1 MRNKILRELDS
12 GVFESLDIHDLEESE
27 FGRDDLPSR
36 QLIKA
41 IINSFLD
48 IRLFRYG
55 QYFTEKT
62 LKKNKSG
69 IRQQSNKLVL
79 FKGMFSLFCRNNSND
94 FISFLASR
102 NQVFR
107 T

>member
-1 MRNKILRELDS
+1 MSGSDFKNPKIANHNKNLKLSMRNKILRELDS

-27 FGRDDLPSR
+27 FGGDDLHSR

-62 LKKNKSG
+62 LKKN
-69 IRQQSNKLVL
+69 LVL
-79 FKGMFSLFCRNNSND
+79 DSSQIN
-94 FISFLASR
+94 
-102 NQVFR
+102 
-107 T
+107 

>member
-1 MRNKILRELDS
+1 MRNKIVRELDS
-12 GVFESLDIHDLEESE
+12 GVFKSLDIHDLEESE
-27 FGRDDLPSR
+27 FGGNDLHSR
-36 QLIKA
+36 QLIKG

-62 LKKNKSG
+62 LKKNKAG

-79 FKGMFSLFCRNNSND
+79 FKGL
-94 FISFLASR
+94 
-102 NQVFR
+102 
-107 T
+107 